1 MGFGIEGIWLFQIPK
16 PNTKTQIPND
26 LRSYAGSESFP
37 ITAVFLSIS
46 HTLGLGNWVVISGIC
61 LLSAVLGSIVHSFPK
76 AHLKSLIP
84 TRLLP
89 ALTPTALA
97 LVALNASSSR
107 QNPKADVTTHIPIGA
122 GLLLQHERPIALKAS
137 PE

>member
-1 MGFGIEGIWLFQIPK
+1 MGFGIGGIWLFQIPK

-61 LLSAVLGSIVHSFPK
+61 LLTAVLGSNVQFPK
-76 AHLKSLIP
+76 STSQKPDPNPAATSTHTDRIGSGRPECFKFDRTQKQMSQLTS
-84 TRLLP
+84 RLVQGSFCS
-89 ALTPTALA
+89 TKD
-97 LVALNASSSR
+97 
-107 QNPKADVTTHIPIGA
+107 Q
-122 GLLLQHERPIALKAS
+122 
-137 PE
+137 